1 MTDRMTAV
9 GAGGRKELGFP
20 ELVGILYGR
29 RWLLLA
35 GLLLGGIAGG
45 ATALSIPP
53 SFTAQALLLL
63 EAQQTRA
70 VPNSAPPALDGG
82 VVDSQPQILASRA
95 LARDVIQRLG
105 LDRDPELTG
114 SGGVLER
121 LLDRLAGA
129 GQSAET
135 ASDGG
140 DLVGRFLERLTVR
153 RDGKSY
159 VIAVA
164 YRSGEAAK
172 AAHVANMVAELYQAH
187 QLTRKLEQGS
197 RARSLLAE
205 QSELARAQ
213 LARSEARLQEFRTRT
228 GHDREEGIGVDGGE
242 LAQLNNQ
249 LVLAG
254 ADRSAHEA
262 RLEHLRGSLAGGR
275 AGTAEGASVLLQNL
289 NALKAE
295 LLRREAELSG
305 QYGTR
310 HPRLIDLRKEK
321 AELQA
326 RIAEEQQ
333 AQLRAM
339 AHEVEAARVK
349 EQALATSLE
358 ALKGRAL
365 RHDEAARGE
374 AALVREVEL
383 DRRLYESLVQRAS
396 AEADQTTPAA
406 DARVISEAVPPNS
419 PTFPKPRLLAALGGT
434 VGLALALFLV
444 YLLESSDRGFA
455 GPDEVQEGL
464 ALPTLALVPELPAS
478 ASGPAPQDY
487 PLEKPRSRYAEA
499 LRDILAALQL
509 DPHAGGPG
517 QVVLLTSVLPDEGK
531 STLALSLGR
540 LAVAEGLRVLVI
552 DADLRRPSI
561 HALAGLK
568 PGPGLIE
575 LLRGEV
581 PPEEVIHTD
590 PRSSGLHILASSG
603 RLSQPTRFLTPDRLG
618 RVFQV
623 VRTRFDLVI
632 VDAAPLAA
640 VADPRLLAPLADKT
654 LLLIRHA
661 STRRELCLPMLASL
675 RATGATIAGVVLS
688 RTDLRRYQDT
698 TRYRLGA
705 AQAALARYY
714 AD

>member
-1 MTDRMTAV
+1 V
-9 GAGGRKELGFP
+9 C
-20 ELVGILYGR
+20 
-29 RWLLLA
+29 
-35 GLLLGGIAGG
+35 
-45 ATALSIPP
+45 
-53 SFTAQALLLL
+53 
-63 EAQQTRA
+63 
-70 VPNSAPPALDGG
+70 
-82 VVDSQPQILASRA
+82 
-95 LARDVIQRLG
+95 
-105 LDRDPELTG
+105 
-114 SGGVLER
+114 
-121 LLDRLAGA
+121 
-129 GQSAET
+129 
-135 ASDGG
+135 
-140 DLVGRFLERLTVR
+140 
-153 RDGKSY
+153 
-159 VIAVA
+159 
-164 YRSGEAAK
+164 
-172 AAHVANMVAELYQAH
+172 
-187 QLTRKLEQGS
+187 
-197 RARSLLAE
+197 
-205 QSELARAQ
+205 
-213 LARSEARLQEFRTRT
+213 
-228 GHDREEGIGVDGGE
+228 
-242 LAQLNNQ
+242 
-249 LVLAG
+249 
-254 ADRSAHEA
+254 
-262 RLEHLRGSLAGGR
+262 
-275 AGTAEGASVLLQNL
+275 
-289 NALKAE
+289 
-295 LLRREAELSG
+295 
-305 QYGTR
+305 
-310 HPRLIDLRKEK
+310 
-321 AELQA
+321 
-326 RIAEEQQ
+326 
-333 AQLRAM
+333 
-339 AHEVEAARVK
+339 
-349 EQALATSLE
+349 
-358 ALKGRAL
+358 
-365 RHDEAARGE
+365 
-374 AALVREVEL
+374 EVEL
-383 DRRLYESLVQRAS
+383 DRRLYEGLVQRAS
-396 AEADQTTPAA
+396 AEADQAAPAA
-406 DARVISEAVPPNS
+406 DARVISEAVPPTS
-419 PTFPKPRLLAALGGT
+419 PSFPKPRLLASLGGT

-478 ASGPAPQDY
+478 SSGPAPQDY

-540 LAVAEGLRVLVI
+540 LGVAEGLRVLVI

-561 HALAGLK
+561 HALAGLR

-705 AQAALARYY
+705 AQASLARYY

>member
-1 MTDRMTAV
+1 
-9 GAGGRKELGFP
+9 
-20 ELVGILYGR
+20 
-29 RWLLLA
+29 
-35 GLLLGGIAGG
+35 
-45 ATALSIPP
+45 
-53 SFTAQALLLL
+53 
-63 EAQQTRA
+63 
-70 VPNSAPPALDGG
+70 

-95 LARDVIQRLG
+95 LARDVILRLG
-105 LDRDPELTG
+105 LDQDPELTA

-129 GQSAET
+129 GQSAQT
-135 ASDGG
+135 VTDGG

-172 AAHVANMVAELYQAH
+172 AARVANMVAELYQAH
-187 QLTRKLEQGS
+187 QLARKVEQGS

-213 LARSEARLQEFRTRT
+213 LARSEARLQEFRART

-254 ADRSAHEA
+254 ADRTAREA
-262 RLEHLRGSLAGGR
+262 RLDQLRGSRAGGR
-275 AGTAEGASVLLQNL
+275 PGTAEGASVLLQNL

-321 AELQA
+321 AQLQA

-374 AALVREVEL
+374 AALVREVR
-383 DRRLYESLVQRAS
+383 DRPPPLRGPRPARQRRGRS
-396 AEADQTTPAA
+396 GRTGSRRPRHHLRSRAA
-406 DARVISEAVPPNS
+406 DLAQLPQAPAPGLAGRDSRPGTRPL
-419 PTFPKPRLLAALGGT
+419 PRLPPGEQRPRLRRPRRGPGG
-434 VGLALALFLV
+434 L
-444 YLLESSDRGFA
+444 
-455 GPDEVQEGL
+455 
-464 ALPTLALVPELPAS
+464 
-478 ASGPAPQDY
+478 GPADPGHGPRAAGLVLRPRPPGL
-487 PLEKPRSRYAEA
+487 PLGEAPLRYAEA

-540 LAVAEGLRVLVI
+540 LGVAEGLRVLVI
-552 DADLRRPSI
+552 DADLHRPSI

-603 RLSQPTRFLTPDRLG
+603 RLSQPTRFLTPRPAGPGLPGGPHPLRPRHRRCGPPRRRG
-618 RVFQV
+618 RP
-623 VRTRFDLVI
+623 
-632 VDAAPLAA
+632 AP
-640 VADPRLLAPLADKT
+640 PGPLADKT

-698 TRYRLGA
+698 ARYRLGA